1 VKSGEKIVLISDF
14 DGTISKEDFFNMAVE
29 RLLTPKDLKPWQDYL
44 DEKITHAQALGR
56 IFSKIRVSQ
65 PEMDSFIASIEI
77 DPEFQNTL
85 KLCEKFKIPV
95 YICSA
100 GMDYYI
106 LKRIPEEIKKY
117 GITLLANTG
126 KYCPDTGFT
135 LIPPPQDYQ
144 FYDKNAGVSKEAL
157 VKHLKKQGFFA
168 VYAGDGIPDLKAA
181 KAADAVFAKNALLE
195 LCKKTGIKTLNFDG
209 FGDVTNYIKTMWNLE
224 CGKWNERQL
233 KIQ

>member
-1 VKSGEKIVLISDF
+1 MNKIVLISDF
-14 DGTISKEDFFNMAVE
+14 DGTISKEDFFNMTVE
-29 RLLTPKDLKPWQDYL
+29 RLLTPQDLQPWQDYL
-44 DEKITHAQALGR
+44 DKKITHAEALGR
-56 IFSKIRVSQ
+56 IFSKVRISQ
-65 PEMDSFIASIEI
+65 SEMDSFIRGIEI

-85 KLCEKFKIPV
+85 KLCKKLKIPV

-106 LKRIPEEIKKY
+106 LKRIPKEIKKY
-117 GITLLANTG
+117 NITLLANTG

-135 LIPPPQDYQ
+135 LIPPSKDYP
-144 FYDKNAGVSKEAL
+144 FYDKGTGVSKEAL
-157 VKHLKKQGFFA
+157 VKYLKKQGFFT

-181 KAADAVFAKNALLE
+181 KAADAVFAKSVLLK
-195 LCKKTGIKTLNFDG
+195 LCQEEGIKTLKFDG

-233 KIQ
+233 KRQ

>member
-1 VKSGEKIVLISDF
+1 MKAGEEFRADTMKKTVLISDF

-29 RLLTPKDLKPWQDYL
+29 RLLTPRDLQPWRDYL
-44 DEKITHAQALGR
+44 DKKITHAEALGR
-56 IFSKIRVSQ
+56 IFSKIRISQ
-65 PEMDSFIASIEI
+65 SEIDSFIAGIEI

-85 KLCEKFKIPV
+85 KLCKKLKIPV

-126 KYCPDTGFT
+126 KYCPDTGFA

-144 FYDKNAGVSKEAL
+144 FYDKNTGISKEAL
-157 VKHLKKQGFFA
+157 VKHLKKQGFFTI
-168 VYAGDGIPDLKAA
+168 YAGDGIPDLKAA
-181 KAADAVFAKNALLE
+181 KTADAVFAKSALLK
-195 LCKKTGIKTLNFDG
+195 LCKEREIKTLKFDG
-209 FGDVTNYIKTMWNLE
+209 FGDVTNYIK
-224 CGKWNERQL
+224 ERV
-233 KIQ
+233 KSEE